1 MSPRPNYPT
10 RSRRRG
16 GLLALTLA
24 LALLALPGWASAAD
38 QATIVRNEVTSDF
51 GAEIRFELAATS
63 PADIREVAFLHA
75 LGVSADD
82 LPAFTEARPEWQP
95 DGGNVAA
102 TFVRDTSIDYLP
114 VGVTLR
120 YKWVLT
126 ADDGTVTETPEQ
138 SVQYQDTR
146 FNWQE
151 KSDRGITVRWYA
163 GGDDWGDKLL
173 SSAIGGLDRLEQR
186 IGGTVDDP
194 MTISIYKNTSDMRAA
209 LPPNSAEWI
218 GGQARPDLGLIV
230 GAIAEGDDAELGRL
244 VPHELSHLVLHQ
256 ATRNNY
262 GGMPVWFDEGLAVAN
277 QDSPDSGFSDRVE
290 EAARNGELIPLRALA
305 SNFPNDPEKALLS
318 YAESES
324 VVRYI
329 EQTYGIEA
337 MTRLVAQ
344 FKSGVTDD
352 TAVESA
358 LGISLDELDSGWRA
372 TLPAPERTPDPVAAP
387 DTAPANRFRDSPIQS
402 PGSGAGTIITAGGFA
417 LPLWVWLVGGLGALL
432 IVVGGVWVFRE
443 SRRPYKG

>member
-1 MSPRPNYPT
+1 MSLRPKHPA
-10 RSRRRG
+10 RRWG
-16 GLLALTLA
+16 AILA
-24 LALLALPGWASAAD
+24 LAAALQLLAPGWARAAD
-38 QATIVRNEVTSDF
+38 QATIVRNEVSSDF
-51 GAEIRFELAATS
+51 GAEIRFELQATS
-63 PADIREVAFLHA
+63 PATITDVAFLYA

-82 LPAFTEARPEWQP
+82 LPAYTEARPEWQP
-95 DGGNVAA
+95 DGGNVEAS
-102 TFVRDTSIDYLP
+102 FVRDTSIDYLP

-126 ADDGTVTETPEQ
+126 ADDGTITETPEQ

-146 FNWQE
+146 FNWRE
-151 KSDRGITVRWYA
+151 KSDRGITVRWYD
-163 GGDDWGDKLL
+163 GGDEWGDALL
-173 SSAIGGLDRLEQR
+173 STATSALDRLEQR

-209 LPPNSAEWI
+209 LPPNSADWI

-230 GAIAEGDDAELGRL
+230 GAIASGDDAELGRL

-262 GGMPVWFDEGLAVAN
+262 GGMPVWFDEGIAVAN
-277 QDSPDSGFSDRVE
+277 QDSPDAGFSERVE

-305 SNFPNDPEKALLS
+305 SNFPNDPEKALQS
-318 YAESES
+318 YAQSES

-329 EQTYGIEA
+329 EKTYGVEA
-337 MTRLVAQ
+337 ITRLVAQ

-358 LGISLDELDSGWRA
+358 LGIKLDELDSAWRA
-372 TLPAPERTPDPVAAP
+372 TLPAAERTPDPVAAP
-387 DTAPANRFRDSPIQS
+387 DTAPADRFRDRPIQV
-402 PGSGAGTIITAGGFA
+402 GGGTGAGAIITAGGFA
-417 LPLWVWLVGGLGALL
+417 LPLWVWVLGGLGAVL
-432 IVVGGVWVFRE
+432 ILAGGIWLKA
-443 SRRPYKG
+443 KG

>member
-1 MSPRPNYPT
+1 MSLRPKHPA
-10 RSRRRG
+10 RSRRWI
-16 GLLALTLA
+16 
-24 LALLALPGWASAAD
+24 ALLAVALLLLVAPGWARAAD
-38 QATIVRNEVTSDF
+38 QATIARNEVSSDF

-63 PADIREVAFLHA
+63 PAEIKEVAFLYA

-82 LPAFTEARPEWQP
+82 LPAYTEARPEWQP
-95 DGGNVAA
+95 DGGNVEA

-126 ADDGTVTETPEQ
+126 ADDGTITETPEQ
-138 SVQYQDTR
+138 SLQYQDTR
-146 FNWQE
+146 FNWRE
-151 KSDRGITVRWYA
+151 KSDRGITVRWYD
-163 GGDDWGDKLL
+163 GGDDWGDALL
-173 SSAIGGLDRLEQR
+173 RTATGALDRLEQR

-262 GGMPVWFDEGLAVAN
+262 GGMPVWFDEGSAVAN
-277 QDSPDSGFSDRVE
+277 QDSPDFGFTDRVE
-290 EAARNGELIPLRALA
+290 DAARNGELIPLRALA
-305 SNFPNDPEKALLS
+305 SNFPNDPDKALQS
-318 YAESES
+318 YAQSES

-329 EQTYGIEA
+329 EKTYGVEA
-337 MTRLVAQ
+337 ITRLVAQ
-344 FKSGVTDD
+344 FKSGTTDD
-352 TAVESA
+352 AAVESA
-358 LGISLDELDSGWRA
+358 LGISIDDLDAAWRA
-372 TLPAPERTPDPVAAP
+372 TLPAAERTPDPVAAD
-387 DTAPANRFRDSPIQS
+387 DTAPADRFRDRPIQQ
-402 PGSGAGTIITAGGFA
+402 GGGGASVVVSAGGLA
-417 LPLWVWLVGGLGALL
+417 LPVWVWAVGGLGALL
-432 IVVGGVWVFRE
+432 ILVGGIWVFRE
-443 SRRPYKG
+443 ARRG